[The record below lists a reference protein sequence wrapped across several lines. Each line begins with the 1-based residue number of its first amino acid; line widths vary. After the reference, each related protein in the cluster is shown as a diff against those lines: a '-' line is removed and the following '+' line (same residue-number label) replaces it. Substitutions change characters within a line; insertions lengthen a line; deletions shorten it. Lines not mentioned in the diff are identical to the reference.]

1 LNLLKTNNKQ
11 RTTNFIVSLRTCNP
25 HYNYPLLLYA
35 YFVFFSLLVS
45 YILHLVTCI
54 FIFFLTGRLANRQT
68 DFVFSLLALVT
79 RAITI
84 RYYYTLILSFFS
96 TGRPADWK
104 IGRLSNRTLYT
115 LFLSACFLFLVITII
130 FGSIN
135 SSATLFAAAKEEQE
149 ITEENI
155 LSKISLASQWLADKQ
170 RPDGSWPMVT
180 QDKHSSIAATG
191 LFGLTTFNS
200 IDKSRG
206 NDSHFPIPDTQ
217 KALSYLLSQ
226 QHNDG
231 CWEATSS
238 FSWNKVEATTAA
250 LYGLI
255 SADYK
260 GKALEKG
267 MDWLIKNQ
275 RTNGSW
281 NDDCWDTSWAINLL
295 FYYNYQAS
303 SPIIQ
308 SACLWLVN
316 DQRDDGS
323 WKTLLRN
330 LKRFEPLWTTSP
342 VIFALAQTGK
352 HPEII
357 MEGLEYLKNEQN
369 RNGSFGHWD
378 ASKTGLALLAFSSLS
393 KYSGLTEK
401 YKPSAESAVQWFLSK
416 QRRSGTWPGGF
427 HPFNI
432 IDTAFSIWGLNKFL
446 EN

>member
-1 LNLLKTNNKQ
+1 M
-11 RTTNFIVSLRTCNP
+11 
-25 HYNYPLLLYA
+25 
-35 YFVFFSLLVS
+35 
-45 YILHLVTCI
+45 
-54 FIFFLTGRLANRQT
+54 
-68 DFVFSLLALVT
+68 
-79 RAITI
+79 
-84 RYYYTLILSFFS
+84 RYYYTLILYFFS
-96 TGRPADWK
+96 TGRPANWK
-104 IGRLSNRTLYT
+104 TSRPSDHTLYT
-115 LFLSACFLFLVITII
+115 LFLSACFVFLITITI

-135 SSATLFAAAKEEQE
+135 SSTTLYAAAKEEE
-149 ITEENI
+149 ITREDI

-180 QDKHSSIAATG
+180 QDKHSSVVASG

-206 NDSHFPIPDTQ
+206 NNLHLPRPDTQ

-231 CWEATSS
+231 YWEATSS

-275 RTNGSW
+275 KTNGSW

-295 FYYNYQAS
+295 FYYNYQAT

-342 VIFALAQTGK
+342 VIFALAQTGEY
-352 HPEII
+352 HETII
-357 MEGLEYLKNEQN
+357 GGLEYMKNEQN
-369 RNGSFGHWD
+369 KNGSFGHWD
-378 ASKTGLALLAFSSLS
+378 ASKTGLALLAFSSLL
-393 KYSGLTEK
+393 KYPGLTEK
-401 YKPSAESAVQWFLSK
+401 YKPSAERAVQWFLSK

-432 IDTAFSIWGLNKFL
+432 IDTAFPIWGLNKFL
-446 EN
+446 NIYRISNH